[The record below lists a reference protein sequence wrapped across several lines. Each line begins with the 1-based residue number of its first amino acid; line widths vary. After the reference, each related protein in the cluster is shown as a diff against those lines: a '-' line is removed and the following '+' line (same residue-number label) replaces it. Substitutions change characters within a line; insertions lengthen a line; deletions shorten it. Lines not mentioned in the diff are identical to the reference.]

1 MGSSAPDFVA
11 TTTSSASSK
20 GIHISS
26 LKCLL
31 RRPETLRATPQIRNI
46 HVVDIHSSSIH
57 SAVTERILGLSDF
70 CRLTPA
76 ACLTKLHL
84 RLSDIFGADFL
95 PIPHSPNVT
104 VFTPSFRKFLRSTLS
119 SLDTVVFAYQFP
131 PLRAWT
137 GLSPVRECPCWAY
150 KMWTWSSCTFNSLIS
165 QPSRWENI
173 SIHFVTSFLISPFN
187 IRKRYFGHHT
197 IW

>member
-150 KMWTWSSCTFNSLIS
+150 RESLSALDCSQNRACGSAHGSSWKLNPNL
-165 QPSRWENI
+165 
-173 SIHFVTSFLISPFN
+173 
-187 IRKRYFGHHT
+187 HT
-197 IW
+197 IPMLKILSRDN